1 MKLTNNSDMLYNK
14 RSYNEKND
22 VNHLCR
28 EEKRSK
34 TEQNGAEIFS
44 KKNPIFENENSKL
57 CRNTP
62 ENEELNKKTQ
72 NLKNVKSIRKV
83 SGIFNEY
90 ICEKCNYYTNYK
102 SNYVKHCKTTKHIEK
117 HDEKH
122 KTHFFC
128 ENCKKTYKFK
138 RNLIRHKK
146 KCITENIEN
155 TADSMNTNE
164 LKNMFL
170 TIMEENKELQN
181 KLIEIAK
188 EPKIIN
194 NNVMHNKQ
202 FNIITF
208 LNDDCKDAFNLTE
221 FIDNLKITFDDLQYI
236 EKHGYI
242 QGIKDSLVRS
252 LAQMEQTKRP
262 IHCTDTK
269 RRQFYVKDNDEW
281 DKDAHNNKINDAI
294 KMYNTVQLKTLLDW
308 KNDPSLCGDENS
320 HERLNQ
326 LLYEVTS
333 MYHEDHG
340 DKIRNK
346 IVNEIGNVTTI
357 EK

>member
-1 MKLTNNSDMLYNK
+1 MKLVNNLEMLYNK
-14 RSYNEKND
+14 RSHNEKSDPN
-22 VNHLCR
+22 VLCR
-28 EEKRSK
+28 DQKRSK
-34 TEQNGAEIFS
+34 TEQNGAEIHP
-44 KKNPIFENENSKL
+44 KKNMIFEDEFVKTCSDTIEKIYMNE
-57 CRNTP
+57 
-62 ENEELNKKTQ
+62 KTQ
-72 NLKNVKSIRKV
+72 NIENIKSIRKV
-83 SGIFNEY
+83 SEICSEF
-90 ICEKCNYYTNYK
+90 ICEKCNYHTNYK
-102 SNYVKHCKTTKHIEK
+102 SNYAKHCKTIKHLEK
-117 HDEKH
+117 GENKH
-122 KTHFFC
+122 KNHFFC
-128 ENCKKTYKFK
+128 EKCKKTYKFK
-138 RNLIRHKK
+138 RNLIRHQKNCNSIK
-146 KCITENIEN
+146 TENQIEPM
-155 TADSMNTNE
+155 DTNE

-188 EPKIIN
+188 EPKIVN

-281 DKDAHNNKINDAI
+281 DKDAQNNKINDAI
-294 KMYNTVQLKTLLDW
+294 EMYNTVQLKTLLEW
-308 KNDPSLCGDENS
+308 KKDPTIHIDDKS
-320 HERLNQ
+320 HDRLNQ
-326 LLYEVTS
+326 ILYEVTS
-333 MYHEDHG
+333 MYQEDHG

-357 EK
+357 DK

>member
-1 MKLTNNSDMLYNK
+1 MNLRNKLEMMSNN
-14 RSYNEKND
+14 RSHNEKNVSND
-22 VNHLCR
+22 LCR
-28 EEKRSK
+28 DEKRSK
-34 TEQNGAEIFS
+34 TEQNGAENN
-44 KKNPIFENENSKL
+44 KEKNTFFDNEFTETCSNAIEDEQLNTKTPIS
-57 CRNTP
+57 
-62 ENEELNKKTQ
+62 
-72 NLKNVKSIRKV
+72 KNVKSIRKV
-83 SGIFNEY
+83 SEVFPEF
-90 ICEKCNYYTNYK
+90 ICEKCNYHTNYK
-102 SNYVKHCKTTKHIEK
+102 SNYGKHCKTIKHLEK
-117 HDEKH
+117 RENKH
-122 KTHFFC
+122 KNHFFC
-128 ENCKKTYKFK
+128 EYCKKTYKFK
-138 RNLIRHKK
+138 RNLIRHMKN
-146 KCITENIEN
+146 CIPMNIESKVEPM
-155 TADSMNTNE
+155 DTNE
-164 LKNMFL
+164 LKHMFL

-188 EPKIIN
+188 EPKIVN

-252 LAQMEQTKRP
+252 LSQMEQTKRP

-281 DKDAHNNKINDAI
+281 DKDAHNDKINDAI
-294 KMYNTVQLKTLLDW
+294 KMYNTVQLKTLLEW
-308 KNDPSLCGDENS
+308 KNDSSLHIDDKS

-326 LLYEVTS
+326 ILYEVTS
-333 MYHEDHG
+333 MYQEDQG

-357 EK
+357 DK